1 MMTIRLFLHRVLL
14 CLLTVT
20 AVEAGEAT
28 SGTPLPMVIPPVAKV
43 MTYLE
48 PGKSVVTE
56 SQGFVVESSGFL
68 LTTYSTLLRPNT
80 GNLLDEIEVDFPG
93 EKATRYSAMIVA
105 VEPTLNIA
113 ILKIGADRTFPAARI
128 IDRERIRS
136 ESAIYAVSGFDGSEP
151 VLTKGELKR
160 LNVKECYQASMTST
174 MLVADISIPD
184 GVLGGPVF
192 NREGEVIGMNTGYTE
207 REAMINEL
215 QMEEDESAK
224 GTHILPIFL
233 AFNIYESLKYRK
245 SLKSPWTGFSVR
257 PLTSE
262 EESIFPRDRVR
273 GGIGIEYVW
282 PNSPAAKLG
291 IKQNDILVRFSY
303 YPTTSPAEFQ
313 KWLYM
318 YGVGGKVKLHIIRDR
333 KDYLT
338 FDYVIEERPAWAKPH

>member
-1 MMTIRLFLHRVLL
+1 MTIRFCLHRLLL
-14 CLLTVT
+14 CLLMVT
-20 AVEAGEAT
+20 TVEAGEAT
-28 SGTPLPMVIPPVAKV
+28 SGPPLPAVIPPIVKV

-56 SQGFVVESSGFL
+56 SQGFLVESSGFV
-68 LTTYSTLLRPNT
+68 LTTYSTLLKPNT
-80 GNLLDEIEVDFPG
+80 GNLLDDIKVEFPG
-93 EKATRYSAMIVA
+93 EKAARYSATIVA

-113 ILKIGADRTFPAARI
+113 ILKIGADRTFPVSKIVDRARI
-128 IDRERIRS
+128 RN
-136 ESAIYAVSGFDGSEP
+136 ESAVYAVSGFRGSEP

-184 GVLGGPVF
+184 AALGGPVF
-192 NREGEVIGMNTGYTE
+192 NRDGEVIGMNTGYSE
-207 REAMINEL
+207 REMMISEL
-215 QMEEDESAK
+215 QMDEDANAE

-262 EESIFPRDRVR
+262 EEAIFPRDRVR

-291 IKQNDILVRFSY
+291 IKPNDILVRFSY
-303 YPTTSPAEFQ
+303 YPTTSPADFQ